1 MDKSN
6 NFTSKISGEI
16 GKVFGIAIWKSRKE
30 IYNKKQR
37 LENPNSLENYRN
49 SFPTFLLNF
58 FDKLIITLEKRKH
71 EILNKKRRQRNSEE
85 KNFDIIYV

>member
-16 GKVFGIAIWKSRKE
+16 GEAFGMAIWKSRKE